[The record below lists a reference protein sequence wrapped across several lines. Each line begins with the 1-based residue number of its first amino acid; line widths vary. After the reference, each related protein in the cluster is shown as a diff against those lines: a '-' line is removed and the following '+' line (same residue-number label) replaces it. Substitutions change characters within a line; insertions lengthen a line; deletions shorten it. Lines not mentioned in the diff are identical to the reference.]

1 MHQVLEHIPEPD
13 KCLRIIK
20 SKLRNQGRII
30 IVLPNKESFWQKIS
44 GRKWINWH
52 IPYHLHHFDSISFE
66 RMANKCGLR
75 IISCKTITPNIW
87 SILQLRNYFYRPKR
101 GEPNYLWAIK
111 NNKINNNSNKISLNL
126 KLRKKILKIILS
138 IFLGVFNRLIDILRL
153 GDSLIFELEIN
164 K

>member
-1 MHQVLEHIPEPD
+1 
-13 KCLRIIK
+13 
-20 SKLRNQGRII
+20 
-30 IVLPNKESFWQKIS
+30 
-44 GRKWINWH
+44 
-52 IPYHLHHFDSISFE
+52 
-66 RMANKCGLR
+66 KCGLR